1 MSQFPVENEPGLYEA
16 INYLLSGPAG
26 LGQNFQGFSAYKPA
40 YLTGTFRAPFSLPT
54 TTTPAPTWTVAP
66 ISISD
71 IQPVDVDPLTG
82 KTDTIEITFSSTQAN
97 PPFLLGDTVV
107 VANVV
112 DDGTGEVYDGTY
124 RRSVVYCDT
133 TKVVLQYLDTVW
145 SAYISSGDIS
155 KNISNTNISTDCN
168 ARVTVYG
175 PTDQVFVTAQMNLAF
190 TYTASTSSEF
200 DIAIRINRYKGFI
213 DTSSTST
220 DLANRDYLFDFD
232 SVVSEVVYPFSVAG
246 SGSETI
252 ETIFTTVLDSP
263 SYGYYWYILEVDFIT
278 ETAAVPPVPYPGDA
292 APGTFTAGLRSL
304 TAQVIKQ

>member
-54 TTTPAPTWTVAP
+54 TTTPAPTWSVAP
-66 ISISD
+66 IAISD
-71 IQPVDVDPLTG
+71 IQPLDVDPLTG
-82 KTDTIEITFSSTQAN
+82 ETDTIEITFASAQAN
-97 PPFLLGDTVV
+97 PPFLLGDTVEIDG
-107 VANVV
+107 V
-112 DDGTGEVYDGTY
+112 DPSFYNDTY
-124 RRSVVYCDT
+124 RRGVVFCSTTSVVIQTSGTY
-133 TKVVLQYLDTVW
+133 VW
-145 SAYISSGDIS
+145 PTYVSGGNIS
-155 KNISNTNISTDCN
+155 KDNSNTDISTDCN

-175 PTDQVFVTAQMNLAF
+175 PTDQVFVSAQINLAF
-190 TYTASTSSEF
+190 TYTATTSSEF

-213 DTSSTST
+213 DTTSTSA
-220 DLANRDYLFDFD
+220 DIANRDYLFDFD
-232 SVVSEVVYPFSVAG
+232 EVVSEVVYPFSVAG
-246 SGSETI
+246 SGSESV

-278 ETAAVPPVPYPGDA
+278 ETADDPPVPYPGDA
-292 APGTFTAGLRSL
+292 APGVFTAGLRSL